1 MFPQRLRAAR
11 KAKGLTQE
19 ELAKKIHTK
28 KATISNYENGYSS
41 PNNET
46 LSLLADVLMTSVDYL
61 LGRTDDP
68 SPADKPLDDLTKQFP
83 ILADIDPELL
93 QRFAEVVKEDPYQSL
108 FFDDILSASKEERE
122 QIVREWLEL
131 RKKYRSKPKDE
142 TPEDEGPSAWDIIRG
157 NKK

>member
-68 SPADKPLDDLTKQFP
+68 SPADKSSDDLTKQYP

-93 QRFAEVVKEDPYQSL
+93 QRFAEVIKEDPYQSL

-131 RKKYRSKPKDE
+131 RKKYRSKPKDG
-142 TPEDEGPSAWDIIRG
+142 PDDEGPSAWDIVKG
-157 NKK
+157 NKT